1 MNNRA
6 TLEQL
11 ELFEDPEMT
20 RFRLQMAAS
29 METVHKDVAKY
40 KESSDKTRRGLFA
53 RYDQLAN
60 DYADLLKL
68 CNELKAKAGL

>member
-1 MNNRA
+1 MNSRA

-11 ELFEDPEMT
+11 NLFEDPEMT
-20 RFRLQMAAS
+20 RFRIEMSTS
-29 METVHKDVAKY
+29 MERVQKDVAKY
-40 KESSDKTRRGLFA
+40 KEASDKTRRGLFA

>member
-1 MNNRA
+1 MNRA
-6 TLEQL
+6 TIEQL
-11 ELFEDPEMT
+11 DLFEDAEMT
-20 RFRLQMAAS
+20 RFRIEMASS
-29 METVHKDVAKY
+29 MEKVHKDVAKY

-68 CNELKAKAGL
+68 CNELKARVGI